1 MSNESLSQNESLAK
15 KRSVW
20 FHLHFWIGWIA
31 AIPIFLVCFTGGV
44 LIFEQDIFR
53 WEHKELFQL
62 DTSGERL
69 SVQGVLDAYASAN
82 PPLRVNHLGLP
93 KSPEY
98 SYSAYCT
105 EIRPEGNRGAG
116 RVFLNPYTGELS
128 RLGEEFSWAE
138 LLISVHRRLAAGQ
151 TGRLVVAIS
160 SLLLA
165 FSSVV
170 GLILWW
176 PLRGRTFARALKRG
190 QAFDWHNALG
200 LLTLV
205 PLFIMSITG
214 VMITWGR
221 DIWPI
226 VDTIQGYSSQ
236 ATPPALVVTEGKER
250 ASMDEIVA
258 YTRAE
263 APGKRIT
270 GLQPGSGK
278 NAVKVFLDAD
288 GNKLQL
294 YFDPCTGKEIG
305 RFDGS
310 GTGPVGAF
318 RKFFGTLHTFYP
330 YHITLRILWGV
341 CSIVGSALVVTGI
354 WISVKRWRRRAS

>member
-1 MSNESLSQNESLAK
+1 MTSESPSNQ
-15 KRSVW
+15 RSFW
-20 FHLHFWIGWIA
+20 FHIHFWIGWIA
-31 AIPIFLVCFTGGV
+31 AIPIFLVCLTGAL
-44 LIFEQDIFR
+44 LIFEQDLFR

-62 DTSGERL
+62 DTSGEAL
-69 SVQGVLDAYASAN
+69 SVQGVLDAYAAAD

-93 KSPEY
+93 KLPEY

-128 RLGEEFSWAE
+128 RLGEQFSVAE
-138 LLISVHRRLAAGQ
+138 LLIGVHRRLAAGNV
-151 TGRLVVAIS
+151 GRLVIAIS

-165 FSSVV
+165 LTSVF

-176 PLRGRTFARALKRG
+176 PLRGRTFARAWKRG
-190 QAFDWHNALG
+190 QALDWHNAVG
-200 LLTLV
+200 LAALA
-205 PLFIMSITG
+205 PLFIMAITG

-226 VDTIQGYSSQ
+226 VDKLQGYPSQ
-236 ATPPALVVTEGKER
+236 ATAPALTVTEGDER

-258 YTRAE
+258 YARKV
-263 APGKRIT
+263 APGQRIT
-270 GLQPGSGK
+270 GLQPGNGK
-278 NAVKVFLDAD
+278 SAVKVFLDAD
-288 GNKLQL
+288 GNNLQL
-294 YFDPCTGKEIG
+294 YFDPYTGEEIG

-330 YHITLRILWGV
+330 YHISLRILWGIF
-341 CSIVGSALVVTGI
+341 SFIGSVLVVTGI
-354 WISVKRWRRRAS
+354 WISVKRWRRRNG